1 MGCRKFFEENAG
13 NNDKCKELQDKD
25 AALLAKWET
34 EVASEFS
41 PGVVGDEEI
50 LYQQIVDP
58 THVKP
63 NSRELK
69 PTAFQDSANK
79 GMSVNRINHTNME
92 ALLQRGHDR
101 ARKFNEDNPDR
112 PEKSLVGLAKFQAG
126 QVRAILDTVSNK
138 RAFYVYDTSKSDDIS
153 HADICQGVKDGK
165 KTAKSDNRSVRYFL
179 YDMALQDGAV
189 DWCN

>member
-25 AALLAKWET
+25 AALLAEWET

-41 PGVVGDEEI
+41 PGVVGDEEM

-79 GMSVNRINHTNME
+79 GMSVNRIIHTDKD
-92 ALLQRGHDR
+92 ALLQRGR
-101 ARKFNEDNPDR
+101 ARAAKFNEDNPER
-112 PEKSLVGLAKFQAG
+112 PNRSLIGLAKFQAG
-126 QVRAILDTVSNK
+126 RVRAILDSASNK
-138 RAFYVYDTSKSDDIS
+138 RAFYVYDTSKPDDES
-153 HADICQGVKDGK
+153 HADICQGVKDSK

-179 YDMALQDGAV
+179 YEMALEEGAV
-189 DWCN
+189 DWCD